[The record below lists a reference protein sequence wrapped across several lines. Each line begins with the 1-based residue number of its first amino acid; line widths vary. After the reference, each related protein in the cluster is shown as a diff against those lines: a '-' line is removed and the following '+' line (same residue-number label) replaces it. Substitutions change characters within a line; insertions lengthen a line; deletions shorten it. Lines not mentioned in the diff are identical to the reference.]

1 MSVIKYRSF
10 VRLLKNSSRITSET
24 AQRKA
29 DGIRRLSQAYAVAK
43 TTGTI
48 RKVSAATVKQ

>member
-1 MSVIKYRSF
+1 VHLAPKEKIM
-10 VRLLKNSSRITSET
+10 LLKNSSRITSET